1 MIALKLVR
9 LIEKNADVLADR
21 LLKSVNQHPRTQIFC
36 KSIPKEELHDRAYE
50 IYRHLSDWLL
60 QKTDDEIRKKNLSV
74 GERRAE
80 QGVPLHEVIFALILV
95 KENLWKEVKESGIG
109 DNAIELFQ
117 ALELIDRVNQFFDK
131 AIYYVALGYE
141 NAYLFGKAELRT
153 PSEREQKE
161 FKELRHLV
169 LPWWP

>member
-21 LLKSVNQHPRTQIFC
+21 LLKAVNEHPRTQIFC
-36 KSIPKEELHDRAYE
+36 KNIPREELHDRAYE
-50 IYRHLSDWLL
+50 IYRHLSDCIM
-60 QKTDDEIRKKNLSV
+60 QKTDDEIRKKNFGI

-95 KENLWKEVKESGIG
+95 KENLWKEVKGSGIG

-117 ALELIDRVNQFFDK
+117 ALELIDRVSQFFDK
-131 AIYYVALGYE
+131 AIYYMALGYE
-141 NAYLFGKAELRT
+141 SAFLTGKAELKP
-153 PSEREQKE
+153 PSEKEQKE